1 MADDVEVALLRHVA
15 GDYDRVLG
23 QLCMRCGMV
32 LDEGAM
38 GTYYGVHEGDRDT
51 GPPQGWP
58 PGETVMASVPG
69 GSFRVL
75 ESALR
80 ADRDRS
86 DEADCAPIAEL
97 ETQPA
102 PDCWCGHRLDQ
113 HSFAEEPGGGGCWN
127 CGCVLYA
134 PEAE

>member
-1 MADDVEVALLRHVA
+1 MADDVEVTLLRHVA

-23 QLCMRCGMV
+23 QLCMRCGLV
-32 LDEGAM
+32 LDA
-38 GTYYGVHEGDRDT
+38 GDQRNYSSSAP
-51 GPPQGWP
+51 PPQGWP

-102 PDCWCGHRLDQ
+102 PDCWCSHRLDQ
-113 HSFAEEPGGGGCWN
+113 HRFAEEPGGGGCWN
-127 CGCVLYA
+127 CGCVAYA